1 MANMYEPEVSRR
13 MARMKEA
20 QAKGDESG
28 TSSDERANDLMQ
40 WLIEQSL
47 HSSDPA
53 ERNPRN
59 LSNKLVMFNL
69 FGESKHARMMR
80 LRLQSC

>member
-1 MANMYEPEVSRR
+1 MYEPEVSRR
-13 MARMKEA
+13 MARIKEA
-20 QAKGDESG
+20 HIKGDGLKSRSEEG
-28 TSSDERANDLMQ
+28 ANDLMQ
-40 WLIEQSL
+40 WLIEQAL

-69 FGESKHARMMR
+69 FGESRQA
-80 LRLQSC
+80 